1 MAKVC
6 VTGANGFLGS
16 WLVRRLVSE
25 GHHVRV
31 LSRKSSDMSELE
43 GLSYES
49 FVGDI
54 LNPASLKTAFTGQ
67 DSVFHLAGL
76 IAYKTSE
83 RPQMEA
89 VNVEGTRNVIRAV
102 QESNVRRLLH
112 TSSVVAVGAGFKPQE
127 VLNENSFYNIEHL
140 NLGYFETK
148 RKAEQLVIEACR
160 DGIID
165 AVVVNPSTVYGPGDA
180 KKGSRKVQVNVARGK
195 MPFYPSGGVS
205 IVDVEA
211 CVDGIVRAWTKGR
224 TGERYILSG
233 ENLLIQQVFQIIAA
247 TAGVQ
252 APSFGLPKLAIH
264 LLGGAGDLIQKLGG
278 KFPLSSETAWT
289 STLYHWFDS
298 SKAQRELGFEPGD
311 SKKAIEK
318 RVLWM
323 KEHGVLR

>member
-16 WLVRRLVSE
+16 WLVRRLNAD
-25 GHHVRV
+25 GHEVKV
-31 LSRKSSDMSELE
+31 LSRKSSDMSELQ
-43 GLSYES
+43 GLSYEVV
-49 FVGDI
+49 VGDI
-54 LNPASLKTAFTGQ
+54 LNPASLKTAFAGQ

-76 IAYKTSE
+76 IAYKSSD

-89 VNVEGTRNVIRAV
+89 VNVEGTRNVIQAV
-102 QESNVRRLLH
+102 RDSGVRRLLH
-112 TSSVVAVGAGFKPQE
+112 TSSVVAVGAGFKPSE
-127 VLNENSFYNIEHL
+127 VLNENSPYNVEHL

-148 RKAEQLVIEACR
+148 RKAEQLVIQACR
-160 DGIID
+160 EGQVD
-165 AVVVNPSTVYGPGDA
+165 AAIVNPSTVYGPGDA

-211 CVDGIVRAWTKGR
+211 CVDGIILAWSKGK

-233 ENLLIQQVFQIIAA
+233 DNLLIKEVFQIIAA
-247 TAGVQ
+247 TAGVP
-252 APSFGLPKLAIH
+252 APSLGLPKAAIH
-264 LLGGAGDLIQKLGG
+264 LMGGIGDLVQKLGG
-278 KFPLSSETAWT
+278 QFPLSSETAWT

-298 SKAQRELGFEPGD
+298 SKAKRDLGFDPGD
-311 SKKAIEK
+311 SKKAVEK
-318 RVLWM
+318 SVLWM